1 MNSLFGELPD
11 WIEPDAWNDYMAMR
25 KRIKKPM
32 SDRRMK
38 QFIARCYELHKA
50 GHDVNQSLDEAS
62 DHGWL
67 DLYEPKDKS
76 IRVKTSAE
84 NGFLAQPVRQRDP
97 HAQDHLKAIKDKLRR
112 VA

>member
-1 MNSLFGELPD
+1 VELFAELPD
-11 WIEPDAWNDYMAMR
+11 WIDPEAWADYMAMR
-25 KRIKKPM
+25 NRIKKPM

-76 IRVKTSAE
+76 IRVKTSSE
-84 NGFLAQPVRQRDP
+84 NGFLAQPVRPRNP
-97 HAQDHLKAIKDKLRR
+97 KTPEYVKAIKDKLRR